1 LRIALAGNTQREK
14 DSPTTSDSSGPELTA
29 RIHINATKPRATRS
43 ALADHL
49 DARPNGTRFL
59 DKLDLYGSEPLSF
72 LLRYDAPWRT
82 FSLDEGFVCYLES
95 RRAAVVWT
103 DPLCAESELPA
114 LLGAFGRAM
123 RAQHRSVCLLAI
135 SERTAQTAIELGFSA
150 LKIGEEP
157 WFDLADWHTP
167 RGNRGKKYRWA
178 ANHARRMGVEIEE
191 YRPGEARNTRFESEV
206 MDVLG
211 RWRAAL
217 KRSES
222 TSFLRAAPF
231 EQAPLKRIFLARRDG
246 RGEAALA
253 CAYIPAIDGWYL
265 EDSFRAPDAI
275 NGATELL
282 ISVALERLQADGAAG
297 AAFAMAPMR
306 GFDDQLDRR
315 ARWIG
320 RVVGRAIERVD
331 HHYGFGAMA
340 RYEARFE
347 PSEWRPRY
355 LAFLPALP
363 RPAAIRAALRVLSA

>member
-1 LRIALAGNTQREK
+1 MRSVLIDDHPVTSANGAG
-14 DSPTTSDSSGPELTA
+14 
-29 RIHINATKPRATRS
+29 
-43 ALADHL
+43 
-49 DARPNGTRFL
+49 FL
-59 DKLDLYGSEPLSF
+59 EELDLFGTGPLSF

-82 FSLDEGFVCYLES
+82 FSLGEGVVCYLES
-95 RRAAVVWT
+95 RRAAIVWT

-123 RAQHRSVCLLAI
+123 RAERRSICLLAV
-135 SERTAQTAIELGFSA
+135 SEQTARTAIEIGFSA

-157 WFDLADWHTP
+157 WFDLASWHTP

-191 YRPGEARNTRFESEV
+191 YRPSEKRDIGFENEV
-206 MDVLG
+206 LDVLA

-217 KRSES
+217 KRPES
-222 TSFLRAAPF
+222 NSFLRAAPF
-231 EQAPLKRIFLARRDG
+231 EQAALKRIFLARRAG
-246 RGEAALA
+246 KGEAALA
-253 CAYIPAIDGWYL
+253 CAYIPAINGWYL
-265 EDSFRAPDAI
+265 EDSFRAPDAV

-282 ISVALERLQADGAAG
+282 ISVALARLQADGAAG

-306 GFDDQLDRR
+306 GFEDQLDRR

-320 RVVGRAIERVD
+320 RMVGRAIHRVD
-331 HHYGFGAMA
+331 HRYSFGAMA

-363 RPAAIRAALRVLSA
+363 RPAAIRAALKAVSA